1 MQLAGAL
8 QQLVQDETGALG
20 TGDPDQLVEGLDP
33 LLGLLGVDIR
43 KLVLELVEDIVHFRV
58 SHAFILGGG
67 GLEVTLKNPGRVRAG
82 LILAAAVA
90 IVLAAINLT
99 RPTATTA
106 EPTPSPSSAG
116 TVAVA
121 QPLAAAESPRFSLS
135 GVIRG
140 DDGRPI
146 AAALACD
153 HPAFSGAVTCA
164 RSQGDGAFAC
174 CSIPRSPIA

>member
-1 MQLAGAL
+1 FSRDWSSDVCSSDLRRDGVDVTGLGQRRETDVEHPGAL

-90 IVLAAINLT
+90 IVLAAFNLT
-99 RPTATTA
+99 RPTAPTTQ
-106 EPTPSPSSAG
+106 PTPPPSSAG

-121 QPLAAAESPRFSLS
+121 QPLAAAES
-135 GVIRG
+135 
-140 DDGRPI
+140 
-146 AAALACD
+146 
-153 HPAFSGAVTCA
+153 
-164 RSQGDGAFAC
+164 
-174 CSIPRSPIA
+174 